1 MRPPQSSNGNA
12 KAKPKIRNPKEKNL
26 IKDNA
31 LCLHL
36 KPHHRAHRCNAA
48 MAPPPKTRA
57 TELGSASEIRDRRSV
72 RSDQIRACNA
82 N

>member
-1 MRPPQSSNGNA
+1 MRPPQSSNGKA

-31 LCLHL
+31 LRLRL
-36 KPHHRAHRCNAA
+36 KPHHQAHRHNTA
-48 MAPPPKTRA
+48 MAPLPETRA
-57 TELGSASEIRDRRSV
+57 TKLGSASEIRDRRSV

-82 N
+82 D